1 MLRCS
6 QLSKIFSLLAGL
18 AIYDCNCIHNT
29 LIITTFVPISLISTI
44 LACLKV
50 LLFENAQNI
59 FAQINELKQFLPRQ
73 ACPFTSTI
81 QDWL

>member
-6 QLSKIFSLLAGL
+6 QLSKIFPLLFVAGL
-18 AIYDCNCIHNT
+18 AFYDYNCIHNT
-29 LIITTFVPISLISTI
+29 PIFTTFVPISLICTI

-50 LLFENAQNI
+50 LLFEDAQNI
-59 FAQINELKQFLPRQ
+59 FAQINELKQFPPRQ
-73 ACPFTSTI
+73 ACPFTI

>member
-18 AIYDCNCIHNT
+18 AICDYNCTYNT
-29 LIITTFVPISLISTI
+29 PIFATFVPISLISTI

-50 LLFENAQNI
+50 LLFEDAQNI
-59 FAQINELKQFLPRQ
+59 FAQINELKQFLPGQ
-73 ACPFTSTI
+73 ACPFTI